1 MAGRDAGDGT
11 SFGHGAHL
19 QWLVSEPT
27 EDIRQIYAW
36 SGLGFLGKASLVAR
50 LSCRS
55 PQVRSSAGAT
65 DQRLSVPRQ
74 YKLDRYG
81 APPPIHR
88 HECMRAGRAAAL
100 CVSAPESRIDIL
112 VPLARKIALNAP
124 WVRRSPSSCSPCA
137 VGKAVK
143 QNLAGNVAE
152 GGRLVYK
159 ASWNRGG
166 KWKSRQRTKLS

>member
-1 MAGRDAGDGT
+1 MGRISNGWSRSLPITFAR
-11 SFGHGAHL
+11 FM
-19 QWLVSEPT
+19 P
-27 EDIRQIYAW
+27 W

-55 PQVRSSAGAT
+55 PQVRSSARAT
-65 DQRLSVPRQ
+65 DQRPSVPRQ

-81 APPPIHR
+81 APPSIDR

-124 WVRRSPSSCSPCA
+124 WVRRSPSFCSPCA